1 MEIQKIVLEKHLKDL
16 WKNKIVRY
24 VRFYFVMIT
33 IEKFSRQA
41 QNVVACFL
49 LQEKRLLMAEPK
61 TIYCPKCGR
70 KVATWDG
77 RSKNNVSAKCSKCR
91 KLVVYDTE
99 IKEVKL
105 IEVPPR
111 IASSGMRF
119 Y

>member
-1 MEIQKIVLEKHLKDL
+1 
-16 WKNKIVRY
+16 
-24 VRFYFVMIT
+24 
-33 IEKFSRQA
+33 
-41 QNVVACFL
+41 
-49 LQEKRLLMAEPK
+49 MAEPK

-77 RSKNNVSAKCSKCR
+77 RSKNNVSAKCSKCK

-105 IEVPPR
+105 VDVPPR

>member
-1 MEIQKIVLEKHLKDL
+1 
-16 WKNKIVRY
+16 
-24 VRFYFVMIT
+24 MIT

-41 QNVVACFL
+41 QSVVACFFIA
-49 LQEKRLLMAEPK
+49 EKRLLMADPK

-77 RSKNNVSAKCSKCR
+77 RSKNNVLSKCSKCR

-105 IEVPPR
+105 MEVPPR

>member
-1 MEIQKIVLEKHLKDL
+1 ME
-16 WKNKIVRY
+16 
-24 VRFYFVMIT
+24 
-33 IEKFSRQA
+33 
-41 QNVVACFL
+41 
-49 LQEKRLLMAEPK
+49 EPK

-77 RSKNNVSAKCSKCR
+77 KSRNYVSAKCSKCR

-99 IKEVKL
+99 IKEAKL
-105 IEVPPR
+105 MKVPPR